1 MNWGDYAQAVLALVF
16 VLALIG
22 LLTVAARRFG
32 FGSPTPTL
40 GHKNKR
46 VTILEVTNLDMK
58 RKLVLVR
65 RDKREHLILLGINA
79 EQIVESCGPTETAP
93 TDTAEKSFA
102 STLAPV
108 LKQDI

>member
-1 MNWGDYAQAVLALVF
+1 MNWGDYIQAALSLIF

-22 LLTVAARRFG
+22 LLTVVARRFG

-46 VTILEVTNLDMK
+46 GVILEVTNLEMK

-65 RDKREHLILLGINA
+65 RDNREHLILLGINA
-79 EQIVESCGPTETAP
+79 EQIVESYDATDIPSIDTTGNSFSNALETE
-93 TDTAEKSFA
+93 
-102 STLAPV
+102 